1 MAQSWTTPPSA
12 AFTMNPGIPARVCPP
27 PLADFRFWI
36 LDFRFQIGFSSSSSS
51 SFSSPS
57 SKISELRAPVA
68 RHACAPLL
76 GTTASCRPSE
86 GTSSSSFSSSNS
98 VYSSRSSS
106 KISELRAPVARHA
119 CALSLGTTASC
130 RPSEGTSTDGKMPSF
145 LETPALRPDLQATSF
160 PLLTTPAIGYN
171 AIAFRDS
178 ALALLSLT
186 DLSPPSP
193 LSP

>member
-36 LDFRFQIGFSSSSSS
+36 LDFRFQIGFS
-51 SFSSPS
+51 
-57 SKISELRAPVA
+57 
-68 RHACAPLL
+68 
-76 GTTASCRPSE
+76 
-86 GTSSSSFSSSNS
+86 SSSSFSSSNS

-171 AIAFRDS
+171 PIAFRDS